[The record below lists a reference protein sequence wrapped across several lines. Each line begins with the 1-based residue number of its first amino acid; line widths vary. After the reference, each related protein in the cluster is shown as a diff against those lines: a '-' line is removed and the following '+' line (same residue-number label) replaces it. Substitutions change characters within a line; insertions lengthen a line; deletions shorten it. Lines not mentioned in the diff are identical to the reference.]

1 MRMKTLLLATNNS
14 GKLSELQSL
23 LGGLPLRLAT
33 PRALG
38 IDIEVNETGE
48 TYAQNAALKAA
59 AFARHSGLACLADDS
74 GLEVDALDGR
84 PGLHSARFSPQP
96 GATDGDRR
104 RLLLALLTGKP
115 RPWTARFCCWVA
127 LTIPLAG
134 GGLEIHHAEGVCPG
148 EIIPEERGEHGFGY
162 DPIFL
167 PAGEARTM
175 AELPPEVKNTLSHR
189 ARAVI
194 AIRPLLLKYLE
205 FEPD

>member
-1 MRMKTLLLATNNS
+1 MKTLLLATNNS
-14 GKLSELQSL
+14 GKLSELHAL
-23 LGGLPLRLAT
+23 LGDLPVRLAA

-38 IDIEVNETGE
+38 IDLEVEETGE

-59 AFARHSGLACLADDS
+59 AFARRSGLACLADDS

-96 GATDGDRR
+96 GATDCDRR
-104 RLLLALLTGKP
+104 RLLLAQLAVKP
-115 RPWTARFCCWVA
+115 RPWTARFRCWVA
-127 LTIPLAG
+127 LTVPLAG
-134 GGLEIHHAEGVCPG
+134 GGLEIYHAEGVCPG

-175 AELPPEVKNTLSHR
+175 AELPLEVKNTLSHR
-189 ARAVI
+189 GRAVT
-194 AIRPLLLKYLE
+194 AIRPLLLKFLE
-205 FEPD
+205 SQPD